1 MIMRGA
7 ICPQIAVPISD
18 VAFSILK
25 IGFSPKF
32 ERKDAFIDEL
42 HNLLL
47 KSEIE
52 IFKI

>member
-1 MIMRGA
+1 MRGA

-18 VAFSILK
+18 DAFSILK

-52 IFKI
+52 IFKK